1 MMAGA
6 VGLDVGDDQE
16 ARAQLAVGVGQREVL
31 LVGLHGQ
38 DQAFLR
44 HGQEFFLELA
54 FVDHRP
60 FDQRGHFVEQR
71 FGIST
76 WSAPALASSAV
87 RIFSRRSAKLAMTLP
102 CAASVAA

>member
-1 MMAGA
+1 MMVPA

-16 ARAQLAVGVGQREVL
+16 ARTQLAGGVGQREVL

-44 HGQEFFLELA
+44 HGQEFILELA

-60 FDQRGHFVEQR
+60 FDQAVTSSSSAS
-71 FGIST
+71 GIST

-102 CAASVAA
+102 CAARVAA